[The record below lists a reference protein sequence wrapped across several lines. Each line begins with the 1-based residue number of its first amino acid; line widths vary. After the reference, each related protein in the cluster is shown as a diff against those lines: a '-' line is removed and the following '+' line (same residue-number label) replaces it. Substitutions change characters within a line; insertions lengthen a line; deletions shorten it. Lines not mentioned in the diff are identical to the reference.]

1 MYLGAGLT
9 LDISGGVAQGL
20 GLFFRARGNLEI
32 AHVAELVRIPPTG
45 CRVDVFRKFGP
56 VLDRLVSVDVTYQA
70 GATLALAVGDTAV
83 ITYNGSQVVELTDLE
98 NHGVFAGL
106 VCSEDGGGASYLDNL
121 LLYGN
126 QEPDTPSISQVAQDN
141 NVPVVLR
148 ASTFVDDDSWST
160 HESSEWQIAL
170 YSDTSF
176 TSPVYDSGIVSTA
189 LERIV
194 VSLQAN
200 RRYRARVRYQDDGGL
215 WSNWSEA
222 FDFFV
227 YPGSVITTSI
237 QTFPTSLPNPRYP
250 LEEYMDY
257 DTQISD
263 MGSGW
268 TEKRRARETTKVRH
282 FRINYRGL
290 SQAHKTTL
298 ADFHDSVKGAWAP
311 FYWTHPFS
319 GTTYLVRFKDD
330 RLASRLRVHT
340 WEDISFVLK
349 EATA

>member
-1 MYLGAGLT
+1 YGPA
-9 LDISGGVAQGL
+9 LDPLA
-20 GLFFRARGNLEI
+20 
-32 AHVAELVRIPPTG
+32 
-45 CRVDVFRKFGP
+45 
-56 VLDRLVSVDVTYQA
+56 SVDVTYEA
-70 GATLALAVGDTAV
+70 GATLALAVGDTAT
-83 ITYNGSQVVELTDLE
+83 IMYNGSPVTELTGLE
-98 NHGVFAGL
+98 DHGVYAGV
-106 VCSEDGGGASYLDNL
+106 VCSENGGGVSYLGNL

-126 QEPDTPSISQVAQDN
+126 QSPDTPSISQVAQDN
-141 NVPVVLR
+141 NVPVVLI
-148 ASTFVDDDSWST
+148 ASAFADDDSWST
-160 HESSEWQIAL
+160 HGASQWQIAL
-170 YSDTSF
+170 FSDRSF
-176 TSPVYDSGIVSTA
+176 TSPVYDSGEVSTA
-189 LERIV
+189 LERIITN
-194 VSLQAN
+194 LQAN

-215 WSNWSEA
+215 WSGWSNA
-222 FDFFV
+222 LDFFV
-227 YPGSVITTSI
+227 YPGAVITTSI
-237 QTFPTSLPNPRYP
+237 QTFPTTLPNPRYP
-250 LEEYMDY
+250 IEETWEY

-268 TEKRRARETTKVRH
+268 TEKRRARKTTKIRH